1 MFFKRA
7 KQSKSKSTEPEA
19 GAAPSAA
26 ADTPAP
32 GAKDAAGRAPEH
44 KGLNGS
50 ASPPNLDPQGLDPK
64 TLGFETTA
72 DIEPAG
78 ALVGQAR
85 ALNALTFG
93 AGMKGPGY
101 NILVTGT
108 DGSGYAATV
117 RSELQS
123 IARTAEKPSDWV
135 YVSSFDAA
143 GGFRA
148 LKLPAGTAKAFADG
162 MAHVVDRLADALPAA
177 FAADDYELRR
187 RTIEEEFRFGRED
200 ALETLRREAEA
211 QNIALL
217 RTPTGIAVAPILD
230 GKVVKTDVF
239 NSVPESL
246 RREVE
251 TKIAALESE
260 IEALLAERPGAE
272 KARRE
277 RLHALNEQVAGRQVR
292 AVLDELKIQFGDTS
306 GVESFVKGAGRD
318 LIRNA
323 ALFLG
328 AGPHDGMRVPAGSI
342 GDARFTRYRVHVM
355 AASGATPGA
364 PVVQEGNPTYSNI
377 FGRVES
383 GSGGE
388 GQPAQVARIKPGALQ
403 RANGGFLLI
412 EARELLSS
420 RATAEALARA
430 LEAGEIRFDPPS
442 EPVALGSNEIPDLEP
457 IPLTVKLV
465 VLGDADGQRALAKS
479 CPQLVRLF
487 KVEAEFEDA
496 VERSDEAIS
505 AYARLIAGIVA
516 QNSLKPLDAGGVA
529 MLIDEAA
536 RKAGGN
542 GKLSL
547 EVGHIA
553 DICRE
558 ADHWAGREGRKIT
571 SVPDIKRALD
581 ERRGRSSERGPGSGL
596 GSLS

>member
-7 KQSKSKSTEPEA
+7 KQSKSKSAEA
-19 GAAPSAA
+19 ESAAP
-26 ADTPAP
+26 TPAE
-32 GAKDAAGRAPEH
+32 DAATLAAPAESH
-44 KGLNGS
+44 AGVNGS
-50 ASPPNLDPQGLDPK
+50 VPPLPSLDSKGLDPK

-72 DIEPAG
+72 DIEPADS
-78 ALVGQAR
+78 AVGQTR

-101 NILVTGT
+101 NILVTGS

-117 RSELQS
+117 RSELQA
-123 IARTAEKPSDWV
+123 IARTSEKPSDWV

-148 LKLPAGTAKAFADG
+148 LKLPAGTAKAFAEG
-162 MAHVVDRLADALPAA
+162 MVQAIDRLADALPAA
-177 FAADDYELRR
+177 FAADDYELKR

-217 RTPTGIAVAPILD
+217 RTPSGIAVAPILE

-292 AVLDELKIQFGDTS
+292 AVLDELKIQFGDAS
-306 GVESFVKGAGRD
+306 GVESFLKAAGRD
-318 LIRNA
+318 LVRNA

-328 AGPHDGMRVPAGSI
+328 AGPHESIKVPVGSL
-342 GDARFTRYRVHVM
+342 GDPRFARYRVHVM

-364 PVVQEGNPTYSNI
+364 PVVQETNPTYANI

-383 GSGGE
+383 AGSGD
-388 GQPAQVARIKPGALQ
+388 GQPAQVARIRPGALHK
-403 RANGGFLLI
+403 ANGGFLLL
-412 EARELLSS
+412 EARELINA
-420 RATAEALARA
+420 RPAAEALARA
-430 LEAGEIRFDPPS
+430 LEAGEIRFDPPL
-442 EPVALGSNEIPDLEP
+442 EPVALGQSEIPDLEP
-457 IPLTVKLV
+457 ISLSVKLV
-465 VLGDADGQRALAKS
+465 ILGDADDQRALAKS
-479 CPQLVRLF
+479 CPHLTRLF

-496 VERSDEAIS
+496 VERSDEVVT
-505 AYARLIAGIVA
+505 AYARMIAGIVT
-516 QNSLKPLDAGGVA
+516 QNALKPMDAGGVA

-547 EVGHIA
+547 AVGHIA

-571 SVPDIKRALD
+571 SIPDIKRALD
-581 ERRGRSSERGPGSGL
+581 ERKGRSAERGARA
-596 GSLS
+596 LS

>member
-7 KQSKSKSTEPEA
+7 KQGKSKSAEPESAAPAAAASSETHA
-19 GAAPSAA
+19 GANGWAP
-26 ADTPAP
+26 P
-32 GAKDAAGRAPEH
+32 
-44 KGLNGS
+44 L
-50 ASPPNLDPQGLDPK
+50 PNLDAGGLDPK

-72 DIEPAG
+72 DIEPASG
-78 ALVGQAR
+78 AVGQAR

-108 DGSGYAATV
+108 EGSGYAATV
-117 RSELQS
+117 RSELQA
-123 IARTAEKPSDWV
+123 IARTTEKPSDWV

-148 LKLPAGTAKAFADG
+148 LKLPPGTAKAFADG
-162 MAHVVDRLADALPAA
+162 MAQVIDRLADALPAA
-177 FAADDYELRR
+177 FAADDYELKR
-187 RTIEEEFRFGRED
+187 RTIEEEFRFSRED

-217 RTPTGIAVAPILD
+217 RTPAGIAVAPILE

-239 NSVPESL
+239 NSVPEEL

-277 RLHALNEQVAGRQVR
+277 RLNALNEQVAGRQVR
-292 AVLDELKIQFGDTS
+292 AVLDELKIQFGDAS
-306 GVESFVKGAGRD
+306 GVESFIKAAGRD

-328 AGPHDGMRVPAGSI
+328 SGGHESVKVPVGTI
-342 GDARFTRYRVHVM
+342 GDPRFMRYRVHVM

-364 PVVQEGNPTYSNI
+364 PVVAEANPTYANI
-377 FGRVES
+377 FGRIES
-383 GSGGE
+383 AAGGGE
-388 GQPAQVARIKPGALQ
+388 GQPVQVSRIKPGALH
-403 RANGGFLLI
+403 RANGGFLLL
-412 EARELLSS
+412 EARELLSAP

-442 EPVALGSNEIPDLEP
+442 EPVALGSSEIPDLEP
-457 IPLTVKLV
+457 IPLSAKLV
-465 VLGDADGQRALAKS
+465 VLGDAADQRALAKG
-479 CPQLVRLF
+479 CPRLMRLF
-487 KVEAEFEDA
+487 KVEAEFEDT
-496 VERSDEAIS
+496 VERSDEIIS

-516 QNSLKPLDAGGVA
+516 QNSLKPVDAGGVA

-547 EVGHIA
+547 EVSHIA

-558 ADHWAGREGRKIT
+558 ADHWAGREGRKVT
-571 SVPDIKRALD
+571 SIDDVKRALE
-581 ERRGRSSERGPGSGL
+581 ERKGRSGARGL
-596 GSLS
+596 GALS

>member
-7 KQSKSKSTEPEA
+7 KQGKSKSGEPEPAALKPDTADAVPMPTGEGASAHA
-19 GAAPSAA
+19 GM
-26 ADTPAP
+26 
-32 GAKDAAGRAPEH
+32 
-44 KGLNGS
+44 NGS
-50 ASPPNLDPQGLDPK
+50 VPPLPNLDAKGLDPK

-72 DIEPAG
+72 DIEPADG
-78 ALVGQAR
+78 VLGQVR
-85 ALNALTFG
+85 ALNALAFG

-101 NILVTGT
+101 NILVTGNG
-108 DGSGYAATV
+108 GSGFAATV

-123 IARTAEKPSDWV
+123 IARTADKPADWV
-135 YVSSFDAA
+135 YVSSFDAT

-162 MAHVVDRLADALPAA
+162 MAQVIDRLADALPAA
-177 FAADDYELRR
+177 FAADDYELKR
-187 RTIEEEFRFGRED
+187 RTIEEEFRFSRED

-217 RTPTGIAVAPILD
+217 RTPSGIAVAPILE

-260 IEALLAERPGAE
+260 IESLLAERPGAE

-277 RLHALNEQVAGRQVR
+277 RLLALNEQVAGRQVR
-292 AVLDELKIQFGDTS
+292 AALDELKIQFGDTS
-306 GVESFVKGAGRD
+306 GVESFIKAAGRD
-318 LIRNA
+318 LVRNA

-328 AGPHDGMRVPAGSI
+328 LSAHESVKVPVGSI
-342 GDARFTRYRVHVM
+342 GDPRFTRYRVHVM

-364 PVVQEGNPTYSNI
+364 PVVQEPNPTYANI
-377 FGRVES
+377 FGRIES
-383 GSGGE
+383 AGGGGE
-388 GQPAQVARIKPGALQ
+388 GHPVQVARIKPGALHK
-403 RANGGFLLI
+403 ANGGFLLLD
-412 EARELLSS
+412 ASTLLAA

-442 EPVALGSNEIPDLEP
+442 EPVALGSSEIPDMEP
-457 IPLTVKLV
+457 IPLAVKLV
-465 VLGDADGQRALAKS
+465 ILGDSNDQRALAKS
-479 CPQLVRLF
+479 CSHLIRLF

-496 VERSDEAIS
+496 VERSDEIIS
-505 AYARLIAGIVA
+505 AYARMIAGIVV
-516 QNSLKPLDAGGVA
+516 QNSLKPVDAGGVA

-547 EVGHIA
+547 EVAHIA

-558 ADHWAGREGRKIT
+558 ADHWAEREGRKIT
-571 SVPDIKRALD
+571 SIPDIKRALD
-581 ERRGRSSERGPGSGL
+581 ERKGRSPERGSR
-596 GSLS
+596 SLS

>member
-7 KQSKSKSTEPEA
+7 KQGKSKSGEPETPA
-19 GAAPSAA
+19 PAAPDAAPLPHAANGAAP
-26 ADTPAP
+26 P
-32 GAKDAAGRAPEH
+32 
-44 KGLNGS
+44 
-50 ASPPNLDPQGLDPK
+50 PPNLDPAGLDPK

-78 ALVGQAR
+78 GAIGQTR

-101 NILVTGT
+101 NILVTGNN
-108 DGSGYAATV
+108 DSGYAATV

-162 MAHVVDRLADALPAA
+162 MAQVIDRLADALPAA
-177 FAADDYELRR
+177 FAADDYELKR
-187 RTIEEEFRFGRED
+187 RTIEEEFRFSRED

-217 RTPTGIAVAPILD
+217 RTPAGIAVAPILE
-230 GKVVKTDVF
+230 GKVVRTDVF

-260 IEALLAERPGAE
+260 IEALIAERPGAE

-277 RLHALNEQVAGRQVR
+277 RLLALNEQVAGRQVR
-292 AVLDELKIQFGDTS
+292 AALDELKIQFGDTS
-306 GVESFVKGAGRD
+306 GVESFIKAAGRD

-323 ALFLG
+323 ALFLS
-328 AGPHDGMRVPAGSI
+328 AGGHESVKVPVGSI
-342 GDARFTRYRVHVM
+342 GDVRFTRYRVHVM

-364 PVVQEGNPTYSNI
+364 PVVQEANPTYANI
-377 FGRVES
+377 FGRAES
-383 GSGGE
+383 ASGGGE
-388 GQPAQVARIKPGALQ
+388 GQPTQVARIKAGALH
-403 RANGGFLLI
+403 RANGGFLLL
-412 EARELLSS
+412 EARELINS

-442 EPVALGSNEIPDLEP
+442 EPVALGASEIPDLEP
-457 IPLTVKLV
+457 IPLSVKLV
-465 VLGDADGQRALAKS
+465 VLGDAADQRALAKS
-479 CPQLVRLF
+479 CPHLTRLF

-496 VERSDEAIS
+496 VERSPEIIS

-516 QNSLKPLDAGGVA
+516 QNSLKPVDAGGVA

-547 EVGHIA
+547 EVSHIA

-558 ADHWAGREGRKIT
+558 ADHWAGREGRKVT
-571 SVPDIKRALD
+571 SVDDIKRALD
-581 ERRGRSSERGPGSGL
+581 ERKDRSSERRSR
-596 GSLS
+596 SRS